1 LPTKGLTLPFL
12 SYGGSSLVVT
22 CASMALL
29 LRIEWESRTV
39 LGSEDTEFDEA
50 DFAEPPTKEPAHGR

>member
-1 LPTKGLTLPFL
+1 
-12 SYGGSSLVVT
+12 LVVT

-39 LGSEDTEFDEA
+39 LGSEDTEFDES
-50 DFAEPPTKEPAHGR
+50 DFAEPPAKEVAHGR

>member
-1 LPTKGLTLPFL
+1 M
-12 SYGGSSLVVT
+12 VT

-39 LGSEDTEFDEA
+39 LGSGTQFDES
-50 DFAEPPTKEPAHGR
+50 DFAEPSAKEVAHGR

>member
-1 LPTKGLTLPFL
+1 
-12 SYGGSSLVVT
+12 
-22 CASMALL
+22 MALL

-50 DFAEPPTKEPAHGR
+50 DFAEPPSKEVAHGR